1 MKYTV
6 LDYLEKTAEI
16 YPDKVA
22 FADVSDSITWKSLV
36 DESKSL
42 SGAIAKYFP
51 KGTAVPVMCEK
62 SVVTVKLFFAA
73 LYASC
78 FYSFSIF
85 HFQMNV

>member
-51 KGTAVPVMCEK
+51 KGLSK
-62 SVVTVKLFFAA
+62 KKWAA
-73 LYASC
+73 LIILNLQENSNLLKFKYE
-78 FYSFSIF
+78 
-85 HFQMNV
+85 QRRKR

>member
-62 SVVTVKLFFAA
+62 SVVTDRKSV
-73 LYASC
+73 
-78 FYSFSIF
+78 
-85 HFQMNV
+85 V

>member
-16 YPDKVA
+16 YPDKLA
-22 FADVSDSITWKSLV
+22 FADVNDSITWKSLV

-51 KGTAVPVMCEK
+51 KRL
-62 SVVTVKLFFAA
+62 S
-73 LYASC
+73 
-78 FYSFSIF
+78 
-85 HFQMNV
+85 